1 MRRIPGRRRA
11 RANRGRRIP
20 FLLLSQ
26 FGGGSAGPGGEEKL
40 VQTRTTIW
48 WCAAT
53 MLFVCGCGNSTRY
66 ANKPRPALPVNL
78 TVAISDSR
86 VSVSPSTVGAGPVV
100 FEVTNQSTRA
110 ESLSVARTGGGGSLA
125 STGPINPQGT
135 AQVSVNFARGDYM
148 VSTSTAASGNDAS
161 QAQSTSVRPARVH
174 VGPSRPGSRGVLL
187 TP

>member
-1 MRRIPGRRRA
+1 MP
-11 RANRGRRIP
+11 
-20 FLLLSQ
+20 
-26 FGGGSAGPGGEEKL
+26 
-40 VQTRTTIW
+40 TRTTIGW
-48 WCAAT
+48 FAAT

-78 TVAISDSR
+78 TVYISDSR
-86 VSVSPSTVGAGPVV
+86 VSVSPSTIGAGPVV
-100 FEVTNQSTRA
+100 FEVTNQSSRA
-110 ESLSVARTGGGGSLA
+110 ESLSVAPTSGGGSLA

-148 VSTSTAASGNDAS
+148 VSTSSGGSGSDSS
-161 QAQSTSVRPARVH
+161 QAQPTAVQAARVH